1 MTADPIEP
9 ALHRLEA
16 ERLRPTR
23 DETSADPLVALIHL
37 LANPGPPDP
46 RPAVLPPGLPDHPT
60 EITPEI
66 EETPDHA

>member
-23 DETSADPLVALIHL
+23 DETPADPWMELIHL

-46 RPAVLPPGLPDHPT
+46 K
-60 EITPEI
+60 
-66 EETPDHA
+66 ETR